1 MNKYIKDKNKIKYK
15 KLETNIL
22 KILLEV
28 MFREMIESIE
38 KILFN
43 KKKKNRKM
51 ESCQPKYFIKKDA

>member
-43 KKKKNRKM
+43 KKKKNKLL
-51 ESCQPKYFIKKDA
+51 ESPNITIN